1 MGNTFRVPRH
11 EHVVGPS
18 RSNVQTA
25 RYLRADIPR
34 VAADDRFI
42 AALADLARSSTP
54 APERSRAGKTA
65 LRGRLAAVT
74 ASVALVSVGV
84 AFAVDQVGV
93 EERAPVQDNDTVD
106 PAGPSE
112 PAERYE
118 ERDEDLAPHDLVGRE
133 HPPQGATGTGDPDDT
148 GLGDGG
154 VERSVPEAPA
164 QQGQAGQAY
173 TDVAQGKSEPE
184 GNGPEGNA
192 DPGGAPG
199 DTPQPADDPVNDPTN
214 DPDAEPDDDPAD
226 PDADTDP
233 GDAEEADA
241 DPTTERDTD
250 AEVQD
255 R

>member
-42 AALADLARSSTP
+42 AVLADLAESSTP
-54 APERSRAGKTA
+54 APERSRAGRTA
-65 LRGRLAAVT
+65 LRGRLVAIT

-93 EERAPVQDNDTVD
+93 EQRAPVQDNDTVE

-118 ERDEDLAPHDLVGRE
+118 ERDEDLAPHDVEGRE
-133 HPPQGATGTGDPDDT
+133 HQPRRGTGTGDPDDT
-148 GLGDGG
+148 ELRDDG

-164 QQGQAGQAY
+164 QQGQAGQADA
-173 TDVAQGKSEPE
+173 DVDQGKSEPE

-199 DTPQPADDPVNDPTN
+199 DTPQPTDDPPD

-226 PDADTDP
+226 PDTDADP
-233 GDAEEADA
+233 GDAEEADG
-241 DPTTERDTD
+241 DPDTERDTD
-250 AEVQD
+250 AEEQD